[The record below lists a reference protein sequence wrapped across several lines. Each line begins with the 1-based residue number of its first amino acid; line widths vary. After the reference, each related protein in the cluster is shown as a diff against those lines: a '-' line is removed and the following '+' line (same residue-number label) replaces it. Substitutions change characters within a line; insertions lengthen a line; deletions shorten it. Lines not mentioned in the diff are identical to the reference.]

1 MIPGLVSTAGFR
13 KLRPETRNGAGSAG
27 GLADVTFGMSH
38 ARANR
43 PDKAQ
48 QQASEEIAMVKRH
61 ERKRGQHGFTLIEII
76 AVLVILGIL
85 AVVAIPKYLD
95 MQKQAAVNSVKGG
108 VAALISQVSMDYA
121 AAIMASPSLASTWTG
136 VTGTGDDATNT
147 GSLRTIGDFIGS
159 YAVNGGVATVT
170 ITGGA
175 TTAGQNVYSLA
186 SPTASAL
193 SQSFQLYQ

>member
-1 MIPGLVSTAGFR
+1 MLRLSVLGGAAVGHGL
-13 KLRPETRNGAGSAG
+13 KTRNGAISRADWMMRW
-27 GLADVTFGMSH
+27 LAWAMLDQF
-38 ARANR
+38 R

-48 QQASEEIAMVKRH
+48 QQASEELTMVKRH
-61 ERKRGQHGFTLIEII
+61 ERKRGQAGFTLIEII

-136 VTGTGDDATNT
+136 VTGTGEDATNT

>member
-1 MIPGLVSTAGFR
+1 
-13 KLRPETRNGAGSAG
+13 
-27 GLADVTFGMSH
+27 
-38 ARANR
+38 
-43 PDKAQ
+43 
-48 QQASEEIAMVKRH
+48 MVKRH

-95 MQKQAAVNSVKGG
+95 MQKQAAINSIKGG